1 MRKKISTHV
10 AYYIS
15 LIVIFLM
22 GFLLIEK
29 SSFNIQLKIL
39 IFSLITFFY
48 IILGIVHHLLNHK
61 LSAKIVIEYI
71 LIGSFG
77 IAVVFFLLKGGLGI

>member
-1 MRKKISTHV
+1 MRKKFSSHL

-15 LIVIFLM
+15 LIVIFIL
-22 GFLLIEK
+22 GFLLIK
-29 SSFNIQLKIL
+29 KTSPNLQLQTL

-48 IILGIVHHLLNHK
+48 VILGIIHHLLNHK